1 MDADNVYYLFYD
13 QTNQELIKLDLLE
26 LRDLV
31 NDTCFV
37 TFPFVLHGKCAH
49 NRQDLVDLVNE
60 HNGRVYN
67 GYQDEYKIKPPYFIK
82 HAYDTDEN
90 VGVYVSIIYK
100 KVSFLFYKD
109 MDMENEFGNC
119 SFIKPFF
126 SEHKDLKFCGFYMKK
141 LHEFIMNNQIVRPI
155 PDQIDKRFVV
165 RIKGKEYKAYIS
177 RVSDDKYFLYFET
190 VGNKYV
196 FDCYN
201 IGEDEVLNVLGIN
214 EWCGGWP
221 ETPESLVYVLLDYI
235 NENRMAEPV
244 VDRLKIDG
252 NKIITSSAEFEIKQ
266 TKTGKWYIRGNIEQ
280 ICLLFK
286 VPDSMGLKHLVN
298 KILGNKIRHGVFPEC
313 DSREEVT
320 KLLKTIRDDR

>member
-1 MDADNVYYLFYD
+1 MNTDNVYYLFYD
-13 QTNQELIKLDLLE
+13 QINQELIKLDLLE
-26 LRDLV
+26 LHDLA

-49 NRQDLVDLVNE
+49 NSQDLVDLVNE

-126 SEHKDLKFCGFYMKK
+126 SEHKDLKFCDFYMKK
-141 LHEFIMNNQIVRPI
+141 LHEFIMNNQIVRPDPR
-155 PDQIDKRFVV
+155 PDYFNVV
-165 RIKGKEYKAYIS
+165 MKGKIYTAHIYRENINHC
-177 RVSDDKYFLYFET
+177 FLSFSLTE
-190 VGNKYV
+190 NRYV

-201 IGEDEVLNVLGIN
+201 IGEDEVLNVLGIS
-214 EWCGGWP
+214 EWQGDWP

-244 VDRLKIDG
+244 IDRLKIDG
-252 NKIITSSAEFEIKQ
+252 NKIITSFAEFEIKQ

-286 VPDSMGLKHLVN
+286 VPDNMGLKHLVN
-298 KILGNKIRHGVFPEC
+298 KILGNKIRRGVFPEC

-320 KLLKTIRDDR
+320 KLLKMIKDDR